1 MSDIGNDQAKRHPQE
16 ASTVDPLE
24 VAQRW
29 LRGGRRVA
37 LATVV
42 HTWGSSPRPLGSR
55 LAVDHE
61 GRMFGSVSGGCVEQA
76 VVFEALEAIKTGHA
90 KRLSFGVSDE
100 MAWDV
105 GLTCG
110 GQLDVFVE
118 PLHGLDSAE
127 TTAKKTGT
135 A

>member
-1 MSDIGNDQAKRHPQE
+1 MSKDALSPVSETSSD
-16 ASTVDPLE
+16 DPLA
-24 VAQRW
+24 VAQSW
-29 LRGGRRVA
+29 LRDGHKVA

-55 LAVDHE
+55 LVVDGE

-76 VVFEALEAIKTGHA
+76 VVFEALEAIKTGQA

-118 PLHGLDSAE
+118 PLHGLNSAQ
-127 TTAKKTGT
+127 TRAKKTGT

>member
-1 MSDIGNDQAKRHPQE
+1 MSDGAKLDME
-16 ASTVDPLE
+16 DTKSADPLAI
-24 VAQRW
+24 AQGW
-29 LRGGRRVA
+29 LRDGQHVA

-55 LAVDHE
+55 LVVDQD

-76 VVFEALEAIKTGHA
+76 VVFEAIEAIKTGQA

-118 PLHGLDSAE
+118 PLHGLNSAE
-127 TTAKKTGT
+127 TTTKKTGT